1 MTTETKRLPVACFGR
16 IVTTRAVHDEVPAG
30 LVRYLVSRHL
40 ANDWGDLDEHD
51 CAINAEAC
59 NQGEGRVMSSYSR
72 DEARDTIYIISALS
86 SDPKT
91 QANPDY
97 CNTTVMF
104 AEEY

>member
-1 MTTETKRLPVACFGR
+1 MTTKTKRLPVACFGR

-30 LVRYLVSRHL
+30 LVRYLISRHL

-59 NQGEGRVMSSYSR
+59 NQGEGRVHSSYSR
-72 DEARDTIYIISALS
+72 DEAKDKIWVISYLS

-91 QANPDY
+91 QADPNC

-104 AEEY
+104 AGEY